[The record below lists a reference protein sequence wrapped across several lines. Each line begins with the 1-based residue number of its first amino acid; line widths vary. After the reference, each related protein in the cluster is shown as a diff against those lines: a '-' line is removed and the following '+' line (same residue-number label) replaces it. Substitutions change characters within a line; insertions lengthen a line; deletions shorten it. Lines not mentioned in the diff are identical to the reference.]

1 MNRTLISS
9 TSLIIGAI
17 LFFAVNILSSVLFQS
32 ARLDLT
38 DNNLYTLSDG
48 SKNIVKALEEPVTL
62 RFYLSEKLLS
72 SLAGI
77 NSYTTRVRELLAE
90 YERASGGNI
99 RLQVIDPEPFS
110 EAEDKAVGYGLQ
122 GVPIDDSNTVFY
134 FGLVGT
140 NSIDGQEIIGF
151 FQPNREEFLEYDI
164 TQMIYKLSDPAKKTV
179 GLMSSLEIEGTP
191 ASNPFAGGGTDGWM
205 MVEQIK
211 QLFDVQTVAMDS
223 NTIPSDIDVL
233 MLVHPKNLSDA
244 TLYAI
249 DQFVL
254 NGGRL
259 LAFVD
264 PYAESD
270 EPPADPQ
277 NPLSGMNAP
286 RNSDLSKLFDAWGI
300 EMAKNQ
306 IVADLPVAKQ
316 VRVRKGQ
323 GATVVNYPVWMDIRP
338 EQMDSN
344 DIITAKL
351 DSVTFASAGILSK
364 KADSKVNF
372 IPLIQ
377 STDQAAQIE
386 TSKLG
391 MFTNPKEILRDY
403 VPRGEA
409 MTMAARVTGKVK
421 SAFDS
426 KPATS
431 TEGEEQAKTDKDT
444 TAVHL
449 SESKEDINIIIVA
462 DTDMLED
469 QFWVQVQN
477 FLGQRIALPNAAN
490 DKFVTNAL
498 DNLTGSNDLIS
509 VRNRGSFSRPF
520 TRVEQIKL
528 EAEQQFRDKEQQL
541 QAQLSETEKKITQLQ
556 SQKQDGGS
564 LILSPEQRAEIMK
577 FRDQKV
583 TIRKQLRQVQHEL
596 QKNIESLEGRMKFIN
611 IGLVPLLIGFG
622 GLYFAGIRNRRRR
635 LKSQY

>member
-1 MNRTLISS
+1 MNKTLISS
-9 TSLIIGAI
+9 SSLIIGAV
-17 LFFAVNILSSVLFQS
+17 LFFAVNILSGVLFQS

-38 DNNLYTLSDG
+38 DNNLYTLSQG
-48 SKNIVKALEEPVTL
+48 SKNIVANLEEPVTL

-99 RLQVIDPEPFS
+99 RLEVVDPEPFS

-140 NSIDGQEIIGF
+140 NSTDGEEIIGF

-164 TQMIYKLSDPAKKTV
+164 TQMIHKLSDPEKKTV
-179 GLMSSLEIEGTP
+179 GIMSSLPIEGSP
-191 ASNPFAGGGTDGWM
+191 ASNPFAGGGEDAWM
-205 MVEQIK
+205 MIEQIK
-211 QLFDVQTVAMDS
+211 QLFEVQSVATDAS
-223 NTIPSDIDVL
+223 AIPAEVDVL
-233 MLVHPKNLSDA
+233 MLVHPKNLSES

-254 NGGRL
+254 GGGRL

-264 PYAESD
+264 PHAETD
-270 EPPADPQ
+270 EPPKDPK
-277 NPLSGMNAP
+277 NPFAGMNAP
-286 RNSDLSKLFDAWGI
+286 RNSDLSILFDSWGI
-300 EMAKNQ
+300 EMATDK
-306 IVADLPVAKQ
+306 IVADLTVAKQ

-323 GATVVNYPVWMDIRP
+323 GASVIKYPVWMDIRP
-338 EQMDSN
+338 EQMDGT

-351 DSVTFASAGILSK
+351 DSISLASAGALSK
-364 KADSKVNF
+364 KADSEINF
-372 IPLIQ
+372 LPLIQ
-377 STDQAAQIE
+377 SSEQAAEVE

-391 MFTNPKEILRDY
+391 MLANPKDILRDY
-403 VPRGEA
+403 SPKGEK
-409 MTMAARVTGKVK
+409 MTMAARITGKVN

-426 KPATS
+426 KPAAEAEEADSSTS
-431 TEGEEQAKTDKDT
+431 AE
-444 TAVHL
+444 HL

-477 FLGQRIALPNAAN
+477 FLGQRIAIPNAAN

-541 QAQLSETEKKITQLQ
+541 QAQLQETESKISQLQ

-583 TIRKQLRQVQHEL
+583 GIRKQLRQVQHEL

-622 GLYFAGIRNRRRR
+622 GLYFAGIRTRRKR
-635 LKSQY
+635 LKAQY